1 MGLTVHMN
9 DGKSQDRE
17 GVDKSSSVII
27 STSSAGVDVII
38 STNQSE
44 RFKPTLSIKQSDD
57 LQKWRSR
64 QVHNDICIINE
75 VDGNTL
81 LTTHG
86 CGQIKVDGNILI
98 SLDGCS
104 GQSKNNSEENKS
116 IPTTKVEMDYIRRML
131 EGMVRLRSSV

>member
-27 STSSAGVDVII
+27 STSSAGVDVNI

-64 QVHNDICIINE
+64 QVHNDICNINE

-81 LTTHG
+81 LTIHG
-86 CGQIKVDGNILI
+86 CGQIKVDGNIF
-98 SLDGCS
+98 S
-104 GQSKNNSEENKS
+104 S
-116 IPTTKVEMDYIRRML
+116 IWMAVAAKTKIIQKKTKADQL
-131 EGMVRLRSSV
+131 QRLKWIV